1 MIVVLDRDSVRHNR
15 DSVLP
20 DRVLFLLFVPLP
32 FVNAL
37 LLVLVFAQLRR
48 NNSLIATRP
57 FLLLI
62 ALCAAQSILLGL
74 RWGYG
79 FEPARYAIA
88 VLAALLPATTLACF
102 DGLAG
107 NIRPGRYLR
116 VAAPAA
122 AIIVA
127 ALLVLA
133 PELVDAVLILLFL
146 TAALMLGRLAMA
158 GPDGLG
164 NARLDA
170 AVNAHRAIWL
180 AAACLGLSAGF
191 DVLVLLDFER
201 SGGVHAAALVSNANL
216 VSLLLIGLAA
226 LAAGRAQTGTGDAGP
241 STAPLPN
248 PGPSPED
255 AEIVDR
261 LNNLMM
267 DQHLYRDE
275 DLNLARLSRRAGLPA
290 RQVSRAVN
298 RVTGNN
304 VSRFVN
310 EFRVGAVC
318 RLLAD
323 PDITVLE
330 AMYRA
335 GFSTKSNFNREFL
348 RVTGKTP
355 EAWRKAGT
363 EI

>member
-1 MIVVLDRDSVRHNR
+1 M
-15 DSVLP
+15 
-20 DRVLFLLFVPLP
+20 LFVPLP

-37 LLVLVFAQLRR
+37 LLALVFLQLKRS
-48 NNSLIATRP
+48 NTLIATRP

-62 ALCAAQSILLGL
+62 ALCALQSILLGM

-79 FEPARYAIA
+79 VETLRYAIA
-88 VLAALLPATTLACF
+88 VLAALLPPVTLACF
-102 DGLAG
+102 SGLAG
-107 NIRPGRYLR
+107 NSHAGRHLR
-116 VAAPAA
+116 IFAPAA
-122 AIIVA
+122 AITMA

-133 PELVDAVLILLFL
+133 PELVDAGLILLFI
-146 TAALMLGRLAMA
+146 TAALMLVRLALP

-164 NARLDA
+164 NARLETA
-170 AVNAHRAIWL
+170 AHANRAIWL
-180 AAACLGLSAGF
+180 AAGCLGLSAGF
-191 DVLVLLDFER
+191 DLLVLLDFAR
-201 SGGVHAAALVSNANL
+201 SGGTHAATLVSSANL

-226 LAAGRAQTGTGDAGP
+226 LAAGRAQTGTGAAGP
-241 STAPLPN
+241 SSAPVPN
-248 PGPSPED
+248 PAPTPED

-261 LNNLMM
+261 LSSLMT

-275 DLNLARLSRRAGLPA
+275 ALNLARLSRKAGLTT
-290 RQVSRAVN
+290 RQVSQAVN

-310 EFRVGAVC
+310 GFRVDAVR

-335 GFSTKSNFNREFL
+335 GFSTKSNFNREF
-348 RVTGKTP
+348 RRITGMTP
-355 EAWRKAGT
+355 EAWRMSCDDTRVTARVSGKPRQPADQVT
-363 EI
+363 DL